1 MNKVLAVL
9 IFSSM
14 YSGDLDSLLVR
25 YSDHG
30 DLFDNQIVC
39 YSYIW
44 CHGSLVF
51 RSPFGYRL
59 VFRPPFKYQSVI
71 QMPDAMV
78 LGI

>member
-14 YSGDLDSLLVR
+14 YSGDLNSLRVR

-30 DLFDNQIVC
+30 DLFDNQIVW
-39 YSYIW
+39 YSYIR

-59 VFRPPFKYQSVI
+59 VFRPPFKYQSAI